1 MRFGL
6 SGGLFAAV
14 GDVAPS
20 AVAFA
25 LKRQIEPIGELAE
38 RLRGFSQKRVL
49 FPQLLDG
56 SPELLEL
63 VPL

>member
-1 MRFGL
+1 MRCGL

-20 AVAFA
+20 AAAFV
-25 LKRQIEPIGELAE
+25 LQRHIEPIGERAE
-38 RLRGFSQKRVL
+38 RLRGLSQKRVL
-49 FPQLLDG
+49 FSQLLDG
-56 SPELLEL
+56 SSELLEF